1 MQLQIATNHIGCCSL
16 AHHLDYTT
24 VPPLA
29 AALELLCCSS
39 IVTTCRYSGHVVVV
53 MASSIGTLDENLP
66 TARPRSQR

>member
-53 MASSIGTLDENLP
+53 MASSIP
-66 TARPRSQR
+66 

>member
-16 AHHLDYTT
+16 AHHLDCTT

-39 IVTTCRYSGHVVVV
+39 IVTTCRYVD
-53 MASSIGTLDENLP
+53 ML
-66 TARPRSQR
+66 